1 MIAAPD
7 VLFAGN
13 EGGIVMEGLFG
24 GGVDLA
30 AVASA
35 AGLGGS
41 AVSAI
46 GAMVFFKG
54 IIMRILTQIIV
65 TAALTGVGFLALLN
79 VLGFQI
85 TPKPEPVVASITV
98 PGSDN
103 FSVQSVPTTTAA
115 PDDGKKTYYVKSPFR
130 KS

>member
-1 MIAAPD
+1 M
-7 VLFAGN
+7 
-13 EGGIVMEGLFG
+13 VMEQLFG
-24 GGVDLA
+24 GGFDLA

-41 AVSAI
+41 AI
-46 GAMVFFKG
+46 GAVGALVFFKG
-54 IIMRILTQIIV
+54 FVMRVLSQVVV

-85 TPKPEPVVASITV
+85 TPKPPVAAAEMVAPS
-98 PGSDN
+98 GAEN
-103 FSVQSVPTTTAA
+103 FSVQSVPTA
-115 PDDGKKTYYVKSPFR
+115 PPPEEGVTKTFYVQSPFR